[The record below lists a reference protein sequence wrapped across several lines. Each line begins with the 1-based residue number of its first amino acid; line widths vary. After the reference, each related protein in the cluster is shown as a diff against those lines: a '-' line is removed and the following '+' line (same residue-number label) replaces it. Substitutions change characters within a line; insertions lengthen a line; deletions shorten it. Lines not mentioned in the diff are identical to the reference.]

1 MDLLHAPYVEAI
13 ADFRGGSIALAAIVV
28 LNDLLGNRLVE
39 RREFRAST
47 DRCPADPDDRVH
59 LQGEVLTRF
68 DSAEVLHRD
77 PEPLGELLPGDAGRL
92 PKLAQP
98 RRHAPDEGVEVV
110 GHPSR

>member
-1 MDLLHAPYVEAI
+1 LPRLEAI

-59 LQGEVLTRF
+59 AQRLGTAAQRAAIESWAATRE
-68 DSAEVLHRD
+68 AGLVARD
-77 PEPLGELLPGDAGRL
+77 
-92 PKLAQP
+92 
-98 RRHAPDEGVEVV
+98 V
-110 GHPSR
+110 